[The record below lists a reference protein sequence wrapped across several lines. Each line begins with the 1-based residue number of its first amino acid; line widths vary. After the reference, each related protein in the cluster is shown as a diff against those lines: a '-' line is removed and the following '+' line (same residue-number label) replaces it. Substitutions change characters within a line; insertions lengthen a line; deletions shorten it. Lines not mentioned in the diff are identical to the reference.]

1 MPFVKEERYLSFVSE
16 SDEHADK
23 TDLAIQTLSED
34 ISKLRAEVKSL
45 QSKLEKK
52 STPAPT
58 PPASTK
64 SKSRA
69 AKAKS

>member
-1 MPFVKEERYLSFVSE
+1 MPFVKEERYLSFGRE
-16 SDEHADK
+16 SDQHADK

>member
-45 QSKLEKK
+45 QSKLEEK
-52 STPAPT
+52 STPAP
-58 PPASTK
+58 AKTK
-64 SKSRA
+64 SKPRA